1 MFKTFINA
9 WKLPELRSKLLF
21 TLLILFI
28 YRIGSTLPVPYVNS
42 DTMAGVVREAG
53 AALGYLSIM
62 AGDAFSKANVFALSI
77 SPYITSQIV
86 MQLLTIA
93 IPPLERLAAQGEEGR
108 KKINRITRYVTVAL
122 AIVTAYGYYTYLRAT
137 PDVLSANGRGFF
149 AGFVIVSCYAAGAAL
164 IMWLAEKIND
174 KGIGNGISII
184 LFANIVSSLPL
195 ILYQSLIG
203 VIANIEKGDAVS
215 FVVGLI
221 VFLAVIAVAIGII
234 YFVVRMHSAERRI
247 PVQYAKRQVG
257 RRMYGGQNTYLPLK
271 LNMTGVMPIIF
282 ASSIVALPTTIGM
295 MAGVQGNANG
305 TFWEKF
311 LHFFSPA
318 NPLYALMSFILIIA
332 FAYFYISISFSPVE
346 VSNNLQ
352 KNGGSILGIRPGKPT
367 ADYIAKILKR
377 ITLIGAIFLGII
389 AAIPQLA
396 TAVMSMFG
404 TSSTDLNAFAFLTFG
419 GSSIIIL
426 VGVVIETASEIENQM
441 TMRHYKG
448 FLE

>member
-1 MFKTFINA
+1 VLQTFRNA
-9 WKLPELRSKLLF
+9 WKLPELRGKILF
-21 TLLILFI
+21 TLFILLI
-28 YRIGSTLPVPYVNS
+28 YRLGSTLPVPYIDS
-42 DTMAGVVREAG
+42 DMMKQIVDANG

-93 IPPLERLAAQGEEGR
+93 IPALERLAAQGEEGR

-122 AIVTAYGYYTYLRAT
+122 AIVTAYGYYTYLRAS
-137 PDVLSANGRGFF
+137 DVLTKTGFF
-149 AGFVIVSCYAAGAAL
+149 EGFIIVSCYAAGASL

-195 ILYQSLIG
+195 IVVREFMSLGDKIMTG
-203 VIANIEKGDAVS
+203 NTGAFITELLIFAVVLVIA
-215 FVVGLI
+215 
-221 VFLAVIAVAIGII
+221 LAII
-234 YFVVRMHSAERRI
+234 YFVVHMHSAERRI

-282 ASSIVALPTTIGM
+282 ASSIVALPSTIGM
-295 MAGVQGNANG
+295 MCGVSGSPTG
-305 TFWEKF
+305 GFWQKF
-311 LHFFSPA
+311 IYFFSPA
-318 NPLYALMSFILIIA
+318 NPLYALLTFILIIA

-396 TAVMSMFG
+396 TAIMQV
-404 TSSTDLNAFAFLTFG
+404 STQTQAVSFLTFG

-426 VGVVIETASEIENQM
+426 VGVVIEVAGEIENQM